1 MCVTHCRRTRTPITT
16 LSTPSPVAHTELEHL
31 LHRQTEGGHVHKQIR
46 MRAEH
51 ASRATTG
58 HPVLL
63 RTAQLQHVPETM
75 ATLRCSLPRLSAG
88 RGSRRWCASRP
99 DTVDHLHIE
108 SKGSGRNVSD
118 VNPQRWQQRERRNVA
133 AVSAQLDQVPPPW
146 LAPQLPYLPSSTRAR
161 AVEGPALGQAPPA
174 ATSQVGRVA
183 RGGQLL
189 HHLVGRRLPTAACT
203 TQLLQR
209 HLRGTQLW
217 PPAGLPGTR
226 RDRPCA
232 VPWRP
237 VV

>member
-31 LHRQTEGGHVHKQIR
+31 LHLQTEGGHVHKQIR
-46 MRAEH
+46 IRAEH

-88 RGSRRWCASRP
+88 RGSRRWCARRP

-133 AVSAQLDQVPPPW
+133 AGAAQLDQVPPPW
-146 LAPQLPYLPSSTRAR
+146 LAPQLPYVLSSTRAR
-161 AVEGPALGQAPPA
+161 AVEGLAPQVRLQGGKKGSVAAPPRGTPTSHCLLQHSHIAAPPA
-174 ATSQVGRVA
+174 SYPAVAMRAGGAPATPGSRSY
-183 RGGQLL
+183 
-189 HHLVGRRLPTAACT
+189 T
-203 TQLLQR
+203 T
-209 HLRGTQLW
+209 T
-217 PPAGLPGTR
+217 PA
-226 RDRPCA
+226 
-232 VPWRP
+232 
-237 VV
+237 